1 MRNLTLRIAS
11 CGHWGYHCRTKVARG
26 DTHRGNCCVNVT
38 VSTSTV
44 NDWPA
49 TNSATSRS
57 AKAGRSP
64 DQETKILKAQ
74 MNEKRTQL
82 ASLGSVVVNGCPP
95 LASRIC
101 KRVSLNSRPGIEV
114 VAGVAEVAA
123 SPVDVKGTAAAPSR
137 SAFSCAAFCARWR
150 LSASI

>member
-1 MRNLTLRIAS
+1 M
-11 CGHWGYHCRTKVARG
+11 
-26 DTHRGNCCVNVT
+26 NVT

-57 AKAGRSP
+57 AKAGRSL
-64 DQETKILKAQ
+64 DQETDILKAQ
-74 MNEKRTQL
+74 TNEKGTQL
-82 ASLGSVVVNGCPP
+82 ASLGSVVVSGCPP

-114 VAGVAEVAA
+114 AAGAAAVAA
-123 SPVDVKGTAAAPSR
+123 SPVDAEGTAAAPSR
-137 SAFSCAAFCARWR
+137 IAFSCAAFSARSR

>member
-1 MRNLTLRIAS
+1 LFPVDIGVTIAVQ
-11 CGHWGYHCRTKVARG
+11 KVAKG

-57 AKAGRSP
+57 AKAGRSR
-64 DQETKILKAQ
+64 DQETDILKAQ
-74 MNEKRTQL
+74 TNGKRTQL
-82 ASLGSVVVNGCPP
+82 ASLGSVVVSGCPP

-114 VAGVAEVAA
+114 VAGAAAVAA
-123 SPVDVKGTAAAPSR
+123 SPVDAEGTAATTPSR
-137 SAFSCAAFCARWR
+137 SAFSCAAFSARWR

>member
-1 MRNLTLRIAS
+1 LFPVDIGVTIAAQN
-11 CGHWGYHCRTKVARG
+11 VAKG

-57 AKAGRSP
+57 AKAGRSR
-64 DQETKILKAQ
+64 DQETDILKAQ
-74 MNEKRTQL
+74 TNEKRTQL
-82 ASLGSVVVNGCPP
+82 ASLGSVVVSGCPP

-101 KRVSLNSRPGIEV
+101 RRVSLNSRPGIEV
-114 VAGVAEVAA
+114 IAGAAAVTA
-123 SPVDVKGTAAAPSR
+123 SPVDAEGTVAVPSR
-137 SAFSCAAFCARWR
+137 SAFSCAAFSARWR